1 MGLLEVFGIRGNSLP
16 NPCNG
21 GTNET
26 GGLSYDWIIGV
37 GIYMFGSVI
46 INLGTNLMKLS
57 HMKNDKKIKSR
68 QRPAY
73 RQGFWWI
80 GMVAP
85 INAVLV
91 IN

>member
-1 MGLLEVFGIRGNSLP
+1 
-16 NPCNG
+16 
-21 GTNET
+21 
-26 GGLSYDWIIGV
+26 
-37 GIYMFGSVI
+37 MFGSVI